1 MTFSTATIQGKV
13 MWMELQTEAGKDKN
27 RNVMNML
34 ISVPDKRSRNEEGH
48 YTKSTTYQARVWD
61 AQAISISNYVEK
73 YQVITLSGSVVGINN
88 YNPESL
94 KINMDFC
101 SVVDYGYKQ
110 NTNQKP
116 EVKTAKEIKYS
127 KKAEAVVSK

>member
-48 YTKSTTYQARVWD
+48 
-61 AQAISISNYVEK
+61 
-73 YQVITLSGSVVGINN
+73 
-88 YNPESL
+88 
-94 KINMDFC
+94 
-101 SVVDYGYKQ
+101 
-110 NTNQKP
+110 
-116 EVKTAKEIKYS
+116 
-127 KKAEAVVSK
+127 